1 MLHRVVTQNSS
12 THVNA
17 SPRGDNAPSLSPRVF
32 AAEFSSVSIAHACLI
47 LALGYAAISIYDF
60 YVLPEP
66 HNITL
71 FVLAGLTSGTLL
83 ALYLLNRLVTFPD
96 YIAHPLFILV
106 AFLILGNVV
115 TQCVILEEE
124 KYLTNFMLIT
134 TGVSLVFF
142 SWRML
147 ILFYVLVIGSFA
159 WTLQYIHP
167 APDYTQQFF
176 VMGCSFLIGILSVS
190 VRKNVLHHLL
200 LTRALAQS
208 KSERLQEAL
217 AESQRGIKAQQ
228 ENHSKSNFL
237 AHMSHELRTPLT
249 AIIGFSDIIKL
260 ELFGSLRNDR
270 YADYISDIHT
280 SSEHLLSLVNDI
292 LDLSKLEENMV
303 DVHLTSVD
311 LGETLERSLSMVR
324 ERARKNNLTLE
335 HTPLDGEPV
344 IYSDPLRLKQI
355 VLNLLSNAVKFTPSG
370 GLVSLETHFD
380 PSGTLIIEVRDTGVG
395 MSEAEIANAR
405 EPFWQAK
412 AYRSSPTEGT
422 GLGLSLSKELAELL
436 GGRLEIESA
445 PNVGTTAR
453 LVLPYEA
460 IQNPAHKKPSEDREP
475 REGFK

>member
-1 MLHRVVTQNSS
+1 MLHRVVTQSSS
-12 THVNA
+12 THANA
-17 SPRGDNAPSLSPRVF
+17 SPRGDNAPSLSPRIF
-32 AAEFSSVSIAHACLI
+32 AAEFSAVSIAQACLI
-47 LALGYAAISIYDF
+47 LALGYAAIAIYNL

-66 HNITL
+66 YNFPLFIIAGLSSITL
-71 FVLAGLTSGTLL
+71 LS
-83 ALYLLNRLVTFPD
+83 LYLVNRLITFPD
-96 YIAHPLFILV
+96 YAAYPLFILISL
-106 AFLILGNVV
+106 LILVNVV
-115 TQCVILEEE
+115 TQCVMLEEE

-147 ILFYVLVIGSFA
+147 FLFYSLVIGSFI
-159 WTLQYIHP
+159 WTLQYIQP

-176 VMGCSFLIGILSVS
+176 VMGCSFLIGVLSVS
-190 VRKNVLHHLL
+190 VRKNVLRHLI

-270 YADYISDIHT
+270 YADYISDIHA

-303 DVHLTSVD
+303 DVHVTYVD

-324 ERARKNNLTLE
+324 ERARKKGVVLE
-335 HTPLDGEPV
+335 HTPLDDEQI

-370 GLVSLETHFD
+370 GLVSLEAGFD
-380 PSGTLIIEVRDTGVG
+380 PSGTLTIEVRDTGVG
-395 MSEAEIANAR
+395 MSEAEMANAR

-412 AYRSSPTEGT
+412 AYRSSPAEGT

-436 GGRLEIESA
+436 GGCLELESA

-460 IQNPAHKKPSEDREP
+460 IQTPAPKKPSE
-475 REGFK
+475 GG